1 MSKSYKAGRSKEK
14 PDEMTQFIIKEG
26 TMLDYETDALE
37 ATAKLGYD
45 KSEILHSALRMY
57 FDTNKE
63 LKEKIA
69 VELYKEGKV
78 SLGKASE
85 IADVSYEEMKE
96 LLAKNKVRIRRGPAS
111 LKELKTKAKE
121 LAEIL

>member
-1 MSKSYKAGRSKEK
+1 
-14 PDEMTQFIIKEG
+14 
-26 TMLDYETDALE
+26 
-37 ATAKLGYD
+37 
-45 KSEILHSALRMY
+45 MY

-63 LKEKIA
+63 LKVKIA

-85 IADVSYEEMKE
+85 VADLSYEEMKE
-96 LLAKNKVRIRRGPAS
+96 LLAKNKVRIRRGPVS